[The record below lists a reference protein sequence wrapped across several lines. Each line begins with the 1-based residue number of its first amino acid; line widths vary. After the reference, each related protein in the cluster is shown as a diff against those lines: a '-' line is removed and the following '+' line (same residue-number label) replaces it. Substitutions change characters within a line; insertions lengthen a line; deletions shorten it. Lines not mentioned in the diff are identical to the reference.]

1 MGKIKILCPYCFQ
14 SFYNNQVMLQCENM
28 NATASGEARCEK
40 ENNVRFSDYW
50 GSEVQTKHI
59 FAPNIGVLSSLF
71 GYSPK
76 SEKCDK
82 CGYSSK
88 RFVCPHCN
96 NWLPTEM
103 IEKGSEIISVIGGPA
118 SGKTTYIISLIHEIR
133 KYGYKVNLQVTPQ
146 QVGRNKSE
154 YTYNKYKDAE
164 QLLFENRTIVPKTQ
178 VSSRSIPWIL
188 RLESHKSHKAIYL
201 VFYDTAGES
210 FNSAEDMARNA
221 RYLSESLGVI
231 VLFDTL
237 SIKKIKSMI
246 EGRGFTSD
254 GVATPFDVTAAALYN
269 FATDNKGLYKKPFA
283 FVMSKFDTIRENK
296 LDVDMN
302 LAPFAENSSFI
313 KTGKFSLKQVEDSH
327 LAIKSALEDPE
338 LWDEGQLAYD
348 ISNNWKDNYK
358 FFGVSA
364 LGQMVEDGMLSQEI
378 KPFRVM
384 DPLLWVLNKI
394 GGFDIPTE

>member
-14 SFYNNQVMLQCENM
+14 SFYNNEVMLQCENE
-28 NATASGEARCEK
+28 NTTATGEPKCGK
-40 ENNVRFSDYW
+40 ESNVKFSEFW
-50 GSEVQTKHI
+50 GNEVQTKHI
-59 FAPNIGVLSSLF
+59 FSPKTGFMSSLL
-71 GYSPK
+71 GYTPK
-76 SEKCDK
+76 PEKCDR

-154 YTYNKYKDAE
+154 YTYNKFKEAE
-164 QLLFENRTIVPKTQ
+164 QMLFEDKTIVPKTQ
-178 VSSRSIPWIL
+178 ITSRSIPWIL
-188 RLESHKSHKAIYL
+188 RLESHKSKKAVYL

-237 SIKKIKSMI
+237 SIKKIKAMI
-246 EGRGFTSD
+246 EGKGFEND
-254 GVATPFDVTAAALYN
+254 GVATPFDTTASALYN
-269 FATDNKGLYKKPFA
+269 FATDNKALYKKPFA

-313 KTGKFSLKQVEDSH
+313 KTGKFSLEEVENAH
-327 LAIKSALEDPE
+327 QAIKAALEDPD
-338 LWDEGQLAYD
+338 LWDEGQLAAD
-348 ISNNWKDNYK
+348 INNNWKDNYK

-364 LGQMVEDGMLSQEI
+364 LGQMVQDGMLSQEV